1 MTDYLDETIDIYNS
15 VASTYASQ
23 ALVNGPILQRKHFAS
38 LLPVDGKILDVGCGS
53 GRDCTF
59 FSEKGFKVT
68 GVDRS
73 EKLLELARIAAPK
86 AKFYSADMRHLLFEK
101 NMFDGI
107 WACASILHIKHND
120 VAGVFKSF
128 FTILKQGG
136 ILFVHVKKGEGEEY
150 LEESSIPGKKR
161 FYSLFSKDKLR
172 KYCEDAGF
180 TVLEIDEY
188 TSHGN
193 GTIVRSWI
201 SCFAKKV

>member
-23 ALVNGPILQRKHFAS
+23 ALVNSPVRQQEYFVS
-38 LLPVDGKILDVGCGS
+38 LLPTEGKILDVGCGS
-53 GRDCTF
+53 GRDCAF

-68 GVDRS
+68 GIDRS
-73 EKLLELARIAAPK
+73 EKLLELARIAAPR
-86 AKFYSADMRHLLFEK
+86 AKFYSADMRKLSFEK

-107 WACASILHIKHND
+107 WACASILHIKHTD
-120 VAGVFKSF
+120 VADVFKSF
-128 FTILKQGG
+128 FSILKPEG
-136 ILFVHVKKGEGEEY
+136 ILFVNVKKGEGEKY

-161 FYSLFSKDKLR
+161 FYSLFSKEKLR
-172 KYCEDAGF
+172 KYCKDAGF
-180 TVLEIDEY
+180 TVLEIEEY

-193 GTIVRSWI
+193 GTTVRTWR